1 MTVARQTAEF
11 LTISAIIRK
20 INNGYPMIQLSNL
33 DKSFGGQILF
43 KEVNLKVT
51 ANQKIGFVGRNGSGK
66 STLFKIILGEESHD
80 NGEVAIPKNYRIG
93 TLKQHLV
100 FTEPTVR
107 EECALVLPE
116 DEQWN
121 FYKIE
126 KLLFGL
132 GFSQEDLDK
141 DPLSF
146 SGGFQIRINLV
157 KLLATEPNMLLLDEP
172 TNYLDILSLR
182 WLRGF
187 IREFDGEVILI
198 THDRDF
204 MDSVTTHTMGVQRK
218 GLRLIAGDSRKYYST
233 LELEDET
240 YEKTQANQA
249 KKRKDLEEFIAR
261 NKARASTA
269 ALAQSK
275 QKELDKMDD
284 MEDLTNDTNLSFA
297 FNYKETP
304 AKVIFRADNLGF
316 GYNASE
322 ALFEHITFAMEK
334 GKRLAI
340 IGKNGKG
347 KSTLLNYLAEELPR
361 QQGTLTFH
369 PATHFAHFGQTNIE
383 RLNTQ
388 NTVIEEIASVSK
400 DIGIPQARTIAGRM
414 MFSGELG
421 DKKIEVLSGGERS
434 RVMLGKI
441 IATPAN
447 LLFLDEPTNHLDMQS
462 IDALANA
469 IDRFEGSLIMVTH
482 SEMLLHR
489 LADALVIFHKGGAEY
504 FDGNYAEFL
513 EKIGWEEEEANKKSK
528 EKKPKINYKV
538 RKKRRS
544 ALTKERNI
552 LRKPHTTEIK
562 HCEGKIEI
570 LESEIAEKN
579 KLLAEVSQS
588 GDNDAIMTLS
598 RDIGVLQQEVDTLF
612 ERLEVAME
620 QDERLMKEYEKKL
633 EEIDT

>member
-1 MTVARQTAEF
+1 
-11 LTISAIIRK
+11 
-20 INNGYPMIQLSNL
+20 MIQLTNL
-33 DKSFGGQILF
+33 AKSFGGQSLF
-43 KEVNLKVT
+43 KDVNLKLSS
-51 ANQKIGFVGRNGSGK
+51 NQKIGFVGRNGSGK
-66 STLFKIILGEESHD
+66 STLFKIILGEEEYDSGD
-80 NGEVAIPKNYRIG
+80 VSIPKNYMIG
-93 TLKQHLV
+93 TLRQHLV

-132 GFSQEDLDK
+132 GFSEADLDK
-141 DPLSF
+141 DPMSF
-146 SGGFQIRINLV
+146 SGGYQIRINLV

-182 WLRGF
+182 WLKGF

-204 MDSVTTHTMGVQRK
+204 MDSVSTHTMGVQRK
-218 GLRLIAGDSRKYYST
+218 SLHLVHGDSYKYYGT
-233 LELEDET
+233 LELADET
-240 YEKTQANQA
+240 YEKTKANQD
-249 KKRKDLEEFIAR
+249 KKRKELTEFVAR

-275 QKELDKMDD
+275 QKELDKMDE
-284 MEDLTNDTNLSFA
+284 MEDLSTDATLSFK
-297 FNYKETP
+297 FNYKDTP
-304 AKVIFRADNLGF
+304 AKLLFRAEALGF
-316 GYNASE
+316 GYDPKSP
-322 ALFEHITFAMEK
+322 LFQNITFAMEK

-347 KSTLLNYLAEELPR
+347 KSTLLNYIAGEMKVQEGSLE
-361 QQGTLTFH
+361 FH
-369 PATHFAHFGQTNIE
+369 PSTHFAHFGQTNIE
-383 RLNTQ
+383 RLNTKV
-388 NTVIEEIASVSK
+388 TVVDEIASMSK
-400 DIGIPQARTIAGRM
+400 EIGIPQARNIAGRM

-421 DKKIEVLSGGERS
+421 DKKISVLSGGERS

-469 IDRFEGSLIMVTH
+469 IDGFEGSLIMVTH

-504 FDGNYAEFL
+504 FDGNYADFL
-513 EKIGWEEEEANKKSK
+513 EKIGWEEEEGKVKVKKT
-528 EKKPKINYKV
+528 KPKINHKERKKLRKGVTQARNEV
-538 RKKRRS
+538 RKPY
-544 ALTKERNI
+544 TKE
-552 LRKPHTTEIK
+552 IK
-562 HCEGKIEI
+562 LCEEKIET
-570 LESEIAEKN
+570 LELELGSKN
-579 KLLAEVSQS
+579 KSLEEASNS
-588 GDNDAIMTLS
+588 GKNDDIMALS
-598 RDIGVLQQEVDTLF
+598 KAVGLVQQEVDSYY
-612 ERLEVAME
+612 ERLESATEKDDAIVA
-620 QDERLMKEYEKKL
+620 EYDLKL
-633 EEIDT
+633 EEIDA

>member
-1 MTVARQTAEF
+1 
-11 LTISAIIRK
+11 
-20 INNGYPMIQLSNL
+20 MIQLTNL
-33 DKSFGGQILF
+33 SKSFGGQTLF
-43 KEVNLKVT
+43 NDVNFKMQ
-51 ANQKIGFVGRNGSGK
+51 AGQKIGFVGRNGSGK
-66 STLFKIILGEESHD
+66 STLFKMILGEEPYDS
-80 NGEVAIPKNYRIG
+80 GSISIPKNYRIG

-100 FTEPTVR
+100 FTESTVR

-132 GFSQEDLDK
+132 GFSEADLDK

-146 SGGFQIRINLV
+146 SGGYQIRINLV

-218 GLRLIAGDSRKYYST
+218 GLHIVSGDSYKYYGT
-233 LELEDET
+233 LELADET
-240 YEKTQANQA
+240 YEKTKANQD
-249 KKRKDLEEFIAR
+249 KKRKELEEFVAR

-275 QKELDKMDD
+275 QKELDKMEE
-284 MEDLTNDTNLSFA
+284 MEDLATDTNLSFN

-304 AKVIFRADNLGF
+304 AKILFRANGLGF
-316 GYNASE
+316 GYNPE
-322 ALFEHITFAMEK
+322 EPLFKDVTFAMQK
-334 GKRLAI
+334 GKRIAI

-347 KSTLLNYLAEELPR
+347 KSTLLNYIAGEFKAQEGSLEY
-361 QQGTLTFH
+361 H
-369 PATHFAHFGQTNIE
+369 PSTVFAHFGQTNIE
-383 RLNTQ
+383 RLNTKV
-388 NTVIEEIASVSK
+388 TIVEEIASMSK
-400 DIGIPQARTIAGRM
+400 EVGIPQARNIAGRM

-462 IDALANA
+462 IDALADA
-469 IDRFEGSLIMVTH
+469 IDAFEGSLIMVTH

-489 LADALVIFHKGGAEY
+489 LADALIIFHKGGAEY
-504 FDGNYAEFL
+504 FDGTYADFL
-513 EKIGWEEEEANKKSK
+513 EKIGWEEEEGSKKVK
-528 EKKPKINYKV
+528 KKKPKIDYKE
-538 RKKRRS
+538 RKRLRKIV
-544 ALTKERNI
+544 TKERNEA
-552 LRKPHTTEIK
+552 RKAYTKEIK
-562 HCEGKIEI
+562 TCEEKIEK
-570 LESEIAEKN
+570 LEAEMAVKN
-579 KLLAEVSQS
+579 EALTEASNR
-588 GDNDAIMTLS
+588 GDNDAIMEHSKEVGL
-598 RDIGVLQQEVDTLF
+598 VQQEIDALF
-612 ERLEVAME
+612 EKLEIASEKDEAIVA
-620 QDERLMKEYEKKL
+620 EYEEKL
-633 EEIDT
+633 LEIDA

>member
-1 MTVARQTAEF
+1 
-11 LTISAIIRK
+11 
-20 INNGYPMIQLSNL
+20 MIQLTNL
-33 DKSFGGQILF
+33 AKSFGGQSLF
-43 KEVNLKVT
+43 NDVNFKMQSQ
-51 ANQKIGFVGRNGSGK
+51 QKIGFVGRNGSGK
-66 STLFKIILGEESHD
+66 STLFKMILGEEPYDS
-80 NGEVAIPKNYRIG
+80 GSISIPKNYRIG

-132 GFSQEDLDK
+132 GFSEADLDK
-141 DPLSF
+141 DPMSF
-146 SGGFQIRINLV
+146 SGGYQIRINLV

-172 TNYLDILSLR
+172 TNYLDIISLR

-218 GLRLIAGDSRKYYST
+218 GLRLIQGNSYKYYST
-233 LELEDET
+233 LEMEDET
-240 YEKTQANQA
+240 YEKTKANQD
-249 KKRKDLEEFIAR
+249 KKRKELEEFVAR

-284 MEDLTNDTNLSFA
+284 MEDLQNDATLSFK

-304 AKVIFRADNLGF
+304 AKVIFRAENLGF
-316 GYNASE
+316 GYNPDE
-322 ALFEHITFAMEK
+322 PLFKGITFAMEK

-347 KSTLLNYLAEELPR
+347 KSTLLNYIAGELSE
-361 QQGTLTFH
+361 QQGSLEYH
-369 PATHFAHFGQTNIE
+369 PSTAFAHFGQTNIE
-383 RLNTQ
+383 RLNVK
-388 NTVIEEIASVSK
+388 NTIVDEIASVHK
-400 DIGIPQARTIAGRM
+400 DMGIPQSRNIAGRM

-421 DKKIEVLSGGERS
+421 DKKIDVLSGGERS

-462 IDALANA
+462 IDALADA
-469 IDRFEGSLIMVTH
+469 IDDFEGSLIMVTH

-489 LADALVIFHKGGAEY
+489 LADALIIFHKGGAEY
-504 FDGNYAEFL
+504 FDGSYADFL
-513 EKIGWEEEEANKKSK
+513 EKIGWEEEEGTVKVKKA
-528 EKKPKINYKV
+528 KPKINHKERKKLRKAVTQARNEV
-538 RKKRRS
+538 RKPY
-544 ALTKERNI
+544 TKE
-552 LRKPHTTEIK
+552 IK
-562 HCEGKIEI
+562 LCEEKIEV
-570 LESEIAEKN
+570 LEADMAVKNEALEKASN
-579 KLLAEVSQS
+579 A
-588 GDNDAIMTLS
+588 GDNDVIMELS
-598 RDIGVLQQEVDTLF
+598 KEVGIVQQEIDTFF
-612 ERLEVAME
+612 ERLEVASE
-620 QDERLMKEYEKKL
+620 KDDEIVAEYDLKL
-633 EEIDT
+633 EEIDA